1 MLNRANTL
9 VLGVILGSSIGIL
22 VIIGYSRMP
31 SPPRISE
38 LIGEPGVISKNQVES
53 TAPDFELSSL
63 SGERVLLS
71 SLRGRV
77 VLINFWATWCGP
89 CRLEMP
95 AFQSRANRFPDDIVI
110 LAINEQDSPGAIR
123 AYMLDLNLTF
133 DVLLDTEGDVHRQYL
148 VRGFP
153 TTFLVD
159 REGILRVQHVG
170 VMTDEQLDV
179 YIKDLGLSD

>member
-1 MLNRANTL
+1 M
-9 VLGVILGSSIGIL
+9 
-22 VIIGYSRMP
+22 
-31 SPPRISE
+31 
-38 LIGEPGVISKNQVES
+38 
-53 TAPDFELSSL
+53 
-63 SGERVLLS
+63 
-71 SLRGRV
+71 
-77 VLINFWATWCGP
+77 INFWATWCGP

-110 LAINEQDSPGAIR
+110 LAINEQDSPGVIR
-123 AYMLDLNLTF
+123 AYMLDLNLTL